1 MTTENQTSGGS
12 PSGSAPCSR
21 LAARAKIAEDLYRE
35 GKITRAEC
43 FRLGVDAA
51 IGRDSG
57 PIRYEDNDDH
67 ERMMTGAGEDHDE
80 YRRREALYY
89 QSENGRAEGAGA
101 PAKRA
106 KDEN

>member
-1 MTTENQTSGGS
+1 MKLEDDNQTSKNAAPAGS
-12 PSGSAPCSR
+12 LPASCSR

-57 PIRYEDNDDH
+57 PIKYETNDEH
-67 ERMMTGAGEDHDE
+67 ERMMTGVGEDHDE

-89 QSENGRAEGAGA
+89 QSENGAAVPPKGAE
-101 PAKRA
+101 
-106 KDEN
+106 E

>member
-1 MTTENQTSGGS
+1 MNTESHDSDSPQTADC
-12 PSGSAPCSR
+12 PSATCSR

-51 IGRDSG
+51 ISRDSG
-57 PIRYEDNDDH
+57 PIKYETNDEH
-67 ERMMTGAGEDHDE
+67 ERMMTGVGDDHDE

-89 QSENGRAEGAGA
+89 QSENGAAQPPEET
-101 PAKRA
+101 P
-106 KDEN
+106 